1 MRYDA
6 VVLSFFGVM
15 DVEFGLR
22 GSFLKISN
30 EILKRKGV
38 RRY

>member
-15 DVEFGLR
+15 DVEFGSR
-22 GSFLKISN
+22 Q
-30 EILKRKGV
+30 LKRFISEDF
-38 RRY
+38 